1 MALQKV
7 SSFWLY
13 MSSFFNRKLHANG
26 LSFSAF
32 DKFITTFKI
41 VKKRTMKGIAY
52 CLQEYLLYFFAIY
65 FSVMKATALQIML
78 MIPFLMQMVTI
89 QKKTLF
95 KIQDFTQKLSPL
107 TKLKLFFLI
116 KSHMFL
122 CTIEALNFQI
132 SATVIKVL
140 FLFIT
145 LICQTA
151 LSFLNF

>member
-1 MALQKV
+1 MPTGV
-7 SSFWLY
+7 FIV
-13 MSSFFNRKLHANG
+13 FFCDLFFSHESNCFTNYVDDTIPYANG
-26 LSFSAF
+26 NNP
-32 DKFITTFKI
+32 
-41 VKKRTMKGIAY
+41 
-52 CLQEYLLYFFAIY
+52 E
-65 FSVMKATALQIML
+65 
-78 MIPFLMQMVTI
+78 
-89 QKKTLF
+89 KTLF